1 MRIFKFFGI
10 ISGSEERGILFL
22 QITVMFGMK
31 KKRIRVKENTNVF
44 QNSNIL
50 DICRDICW

>member
-10 ISGSEERGILFL
+10 ISGSEERGILFW

-31 KKRIRVKENTNVF
+31 KKRIRVKEKINVF